1 MKAASRQRAERYRRA
16 LLGILGRPLTAR
28 DGVREPR
35 LVRAEKRLGL
45 ALPSALRDYYLLA
58 GAAAENREHNRLFA
72 PEELVVEEDRLLFME
87 ENQGVVTWGAAL
99 GRGPRADPVVW
110 QRVNGDRPQ
119 WYSEELTFS
128 AFILSNLAWQRGLP
142 ERTPRR

>member
-1 MKAASRQRAERYRRA
+1 
-16 LLGILGRPLTAR
+16 
-28 DGVREPR
+28 
-35 LVRAEKRLGL
+35 VRAEKRLGL
-45 ALPSALRDYYLLA
+45 ALPPALRDYYLLA

-110 QRVNGDRPQ
+110 QRVNGDRPE

-128 AFILSNLAWQRGLP
+128 AFIIASLAWA

>member
-1 MKAASRQRAERYRRA
+1 
-16 LLGILGRPLTAR
+16 
-28 DGVREPR
+28 
-35 LVRAEKRLGL
+35 VRAEKRLGL
-45 ALPSALRDYYLLA
+45 ALPPALRDNYLLA

-110 QRVNGDRPQ
+110 QRVNGDRPE

-128 AFILSNLAWQRGLP
+128 AFIIASLAWA